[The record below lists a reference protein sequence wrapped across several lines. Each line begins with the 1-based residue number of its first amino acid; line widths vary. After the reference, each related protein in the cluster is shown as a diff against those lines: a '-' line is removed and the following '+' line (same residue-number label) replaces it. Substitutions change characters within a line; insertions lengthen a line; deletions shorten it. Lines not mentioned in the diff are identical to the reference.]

1 MNIPGNVVR
10 YARGGSR
17 RRKAGVPDLNVPLP
31 VENLEHLASVALGV
45 GSGIPVA
52 HDAPGQEPAGSVQPA
67 LIDLDDL
74 VDTTIPNP
82 AGAGHG
88 DDFDDD
94 LIISS
99 SQAFEEAKN
108 RSQRIRR
115 TRAVVVIDVESEE
128 TRISQAQANKRRR
141 GPSNQPIINCEL
153 YVEGSSASV
162 RAQPRYVAP
171 PPPPPPPPVPE
182 PVFNCPICLAPF
194 VDSVTT
200 KCGHI
205 FCKTCIEASIKAKP
219 SCPTCRRKLTMKNFF
234 RVYLPTTK

>member
-1 MNIPGNVVR
+1 MNIPGNVLR

-52 HDAPGQEPAGSVQPA
+52 HDGPGQEPAGFCHIILTLTVQ
-67 LIDLDDL
+67 
-74 VDTTIPNP
+74 
-82 AGAGHG
+82 
-88 DDFDDD
+88 
-94 LIISS
+94 IISVMFHI
-99 SQAFEEAKN
+99 AEE
-108 RSQRIRR
+108 I
-115 TRAVVVIDVESEE
+115 
-128 TRISQAQANKRRR
+128 RISQAQANKRRR

-162 RAQPRYVAP
+162 VTSLFSGLIDNVTFSVTYVVANANMQHIRAQPRYVAP

-182 PVFNCPICLAPF
+182 PVFNCPICLGPF